1 MARGRVSSVVQGD
14 HTGGAPPRGPLAQ
27 DGDGGAGELAAAP
40 APAPAPA
47 RARAPEAA
55 PPPAA
60 PRLPEPL
67 TPGAPSPGGGPGAR
81 TRRQRP
87 EPGPMARAD
96 TGRGLLAL
104 TFCLLSA
111 RGKGPGG
118 RSREWASPA
127 PAMLARRGLRGLAPR
142 GCVSLLCT
150 AWHRACPPARGP
162 CACEVCVCVCLRVGV
177 SCRRTC
183 PQRVP
188 KEPGGIASARVAA
201 ARVAP
206 SGACLCP
213 ARTRLAVASVP
224 ERAGGAGVYAC
235 TSICVGCV
243 CNWMGLS

>member
-1 MARGRVSSVVQGD
+1 MTRTRSRGSGEKMNRQKPEVTRRESRRRSVQSGAQEQFGGALARGPPVGHGG

-27 DGDGGAGELAAAP
+27 DGDRGAGEVAAAP

-81 TRRQRP
+81 TRRRRP
-87 EPGPMARAD
+87 KPGPMARAD

-127 PAMLARRGLRGLAPR
+127 PAMFARRGLWGLARRG
-142 GCVSLLCT
+142 CVCPCCV
-150 AWHRACPPARGP
+150 RACPPACGP
-162 CACEVCVCVCLRVGV
+162 CVCEVCVSVCRGGGVLRENV
-177 SCRRTC
+177 ST
-183 PQRVP
+183 
-188 KEPGGIASARVAA
+188 ARA
-201 ARVAP
+201 
-206 SGACLCP
+206 
-213 ARTRLAVASVP
+213 
-224 ERAGGAGVYAC
+224 
-235 TSICVGCV
+235 
-243 CNWMGLS
+243 

>member
-1 MARGRVSSVVQGD
+1 MGHGG
-14 HTGGAPPRGPLAQ
+14 HTGRTPPRGPLAQ
-27 DGDGGAGELAAAP
+27 DGDRGAGEVAAAP

-81 TRRQRP
+81 TRRRRP
-87 EPGPMARAD
+87 KPGPMARAD

-127 PAMLARRGLRGLAPR
+127 PAMFARRGLRGLARR
-142 GCVSLLCT
+142 GCVCPCCV
-150 AWHRACPPARGP
+150 RACPPARGP
-162 CACEVCVCVCLRVGV
+162 CVCELCVSVCRGGGVLRENVSSARAQGAGWHRRRAVAAALVALNGACFCPPARFSRSRVCLREQAGRECALTPPFV
-177 SCRRTC
+177 
-183 PQRVP
+183 
-188 KEPGGIASARVAA
+188 
-201 ARVAP
+201 
-206 SGACLCP
+206 SGACV
-213 ARTRLAVASVP
+213 T
-224 ERAGGAGVYAC
+224 
-235 TSICVGCV
+235 GC
-243 CNWMGLS
+243 G